1 LAKDSHPFYEVYEM
15 KDEDKGKAELIGE
28 LVQMRKRIVELEKI
42 EAESKHLER
51 KTTEYEELSKLKSGL
66 LSTVSHELRTPLA
79 SIKGYSTMLLD
90 YDKRLR
96 RTEKRQ
102 YLDAIDAATDRLS
115 ELIDHL
121 LDMSR
126 MDAGLLQLDMV
137 VTRVDRLLQD
147 MVAEAQLRVPEYRLR
162 LDLERGELPPLKVDI
177 RRFHQVLDN
186 LLDNATKY
194 SEKGTDVVI
203 RVETR
208 ACEVEIS
215 ITDQGRGI
223 PSADI
228 GRVFDRMYRIEQ
240 RLAQDPGGMGLGLA
254 LCKALVEAQGG
265 RIWLE
270 SKEGIGTTVRFT
282 LPVGTGE
289 ELLHAEEAS

>member
-1 LAKDSHPFYEVYEM
+1 M
-15 KDEDKGKAELIGE
+15 KDEDKQKSELIDE
-28 LVQMRKRIVELEKI
+28 LVQMRKRIAGLEKI
-42 EAESKHLER
+42 EAESEHLER
-51 KTTEYEELSKLKSGL
+51 KTTEYEELDKLKGGL

-162 LDLERGELPPLKVDI
+162 LELAKELPPLKVDV
-177 RRFHQVLDN
+177 RRFHQVMDN

-194 SEKGTDVVI
+194 SEKGTEVVV
-203 RVETR
+203 RVEAR
-208 ACEVEIS
+208 AREVEIS
-215 ITDQGRGI
+215 VADQGRGI

-289 ELLHAEEAS
+289 ELLYAEAEEAS